1 MSMMILSQRGSGT
14 WTAVGREADVE
25 DDREPVGACSAVC
38 ACGGGEV
45 QSVVK
50 ALAIP
55 RLGALQRF
63 GE

>member
-1 MSMMILSQRGSGT
+1 MSRMIVSQ
-14 WTAVGREADVE
+14 WELAVRYA
-25 DDREPVGACSAVC
+25 PA
-38 ACGGGEV
+38 GGEV